1 MNNNTFS
8 DSIRRYILEC
18 SGEDMDI
25 DVDAGIDL
33 FEITKINYRTVFDRS
48 MNQNISHTEMVYKF
62 FGIENISDVDRI
74 PEKHKWYFDD
84 HPDEWKELFI
94 FFCVMPFTE
103 YEFQGSDGK
112 LLDPD
117 TLHIACP
124 SEATD
129 NLLIGTFSD
138 IEFESFNE
146 EIPESRLAANLQCIL
161 KTDLFSST
169 FSEDQRKRVIT
180 KLLGVCFKQDYK
192 LVKHI
197 RLMDE
202 ISYRDNFKEYLF
214 KPISEYVAAL
224 LGFVVEVEGKNT
236 VGQTGVQTR
245 VPHTS
250 NDLFYSHPDIVAY
263 TEKIH
268 YRSLAIVEVKKL
280 PLLKGNKAI
289 SFNDSKM
296 IRFFVQ
302 VVAEMF
308 SNHTNKGMLTDSYT
322 TILVEIDI
330 ERSLEA
336 IEHNTKLLDTSKPI
350 ALNYKVLDCH
360 SSGLTLRGG
369 LISFIYEAFNTDG
382 TRLNEIKRGLEKI
395 YKYIRKTDE
404 EYLTYID
411 GLADKYEEAYRIF
424 CIDAYRAK
432 EQRLYLSDT
441 SISLEEF
448 DKIDVQSGFSFNS
461 QLFKVDI
468 KEVKDYLREN
478 VGIGDELVVKVF
490 DPIKVKRKH
499 DSYTVDK
506 TDIFGKCRRAYLC
519 EKTAYEKLITN
530 LKFNSIYID
539 QKCVFGKFNI
549 GKHYHALGPFLI
561 LKYLDKTTCPLD
573 EETYKKAEEQL
584 EIIHCNQII
593 HGDINLRNILFCNG
607 KVYFIDFG
615 YSNYDDNDET
625 RSRPVTA
632 NEETTKSEHR
642 ELCEVFR
649 QPIPEKYRLR
659 GPR

>member
-1 MNNNTFS
+1 MNNNTFPNN
-8 DSIRRYILEC
+8 IRRYILGGDEAT
-18 SGEDMDI
+18 GMDI
-25 DVDAGIDL
+25 DMDIDL
-33 FEITKINYRTVFDRS
+33 FEITKFNYRILFDKS
-48 MNQNISHTEMVYKF
+48 AHQNITHTEMVYKF
-62 FGIENISDVDRI
+62 FGIENISDVDLE
-74 PEKHKWYFDD
+74 PQSQKWYFKN
-84 HPDEWKELFI
+84 HPDEWTKLFI

-103 YEFQGSDGK
+103 YEFQGKDGN
-112 LLDPD
+112 LLNPD

-138 IEFESFNE
+138 IEFESLSQ
-146 EIPESRLAANLQCIL
+146 EILEDRLAANLQCIL
-161 KTDLFSST
+161 KTDLFSNT
-169 FSEDQRKRVIT
+169 FSEDQRKKIIT
-180 KLLGVCFKQDYK
+180 NLLFVGFQSKYK
-192 LVKHI
+192 LVKDV
-197 RLMDE
+197 LLTDE
-202 ISYRDNFKEYLF
+202 DTYRINFMNYLF
-214 KPISEYVAAL
+214 NPVCEYVGSL
-224 LGFVVEVEGKNT
+224 LYSEIEVRNKNT

-245 VPHTS
+245 VSHTT

-263 TEKIH
+263 TNKIH
-268 YRSLAIVEVKKL
+268 NPTLAIVEVKKL
-280 PLLKGNKAI
+280 PLLKRNKAL
-289 SFNDSKM
+289 SFNDSKI

-302 VVAEMF
+302 VVAEML
-308 SNHTNKGMLTDSYT
+308 SNHINKGMLTDSYT

-336 IEHNTKLLDTSKPI
+336 IEHNTRLLDTNKPI
-350 ALNYKVLDCH
+350 ALNYKMLDCH
-360 SSGLTLRGG
+360 SSGVTLRGG
-369 LISFIYEAFNTDG
+369 LISFIYEAFNTDR

-411 GLADKYEEAYRIF
+411 GLADKYEAAYRNF

-432 EQRLYLSDT
+432 EQRLYISDT
-441 SISLEEF
+441 SISLGKF

-468 KEVKDYLREN
+468 KEVKHYLREN
-478 VGIGDELVVKVF
+478 IGIGDKLIVKVF
-490 DPIKVKRKH
+490 DPIKAKRKH
-499 DSYTVDK
+499 DNYTVDK

-519 EKTAYEKLITN
+519 EKTAYEKLILN
-530 LKFNSIYID
+530 PKFNSIYID

-549 GKHYHALGPFLI
+549 GEHYHALGPFLI

-573 EETYKKAEEQL
+573 EETYEKAQEQL
-584 EIIHCNQII
+584 EIIHSNQII
-593 HGDINLRNILFCNG
+593 HGDINLRNILCCDG

-615 YSNYDDNDET
+615 YSNYDDNDEK

-649 QPIPEKYRLR
+649 QPIPEKYR
-659 GPR
+659 

>member
-1 MNNNTFS
+1 MNNNTFRNN
-8 DSIRRYILEC
+8 IRRYIL
-18 SGEDMDI
+18 GDDEDTGMDI
-25 DVDAGIDL
+25 DIDIAK
-33 FEITKINYRTVFDRS
+33 FEITKFDYRKIFDNRAIQNVSYQEILRKMFEIENVFDLDMDHVRL
-48 MNQNISHTEMVYKF
+48 HYK
-62 FGIENISDVDRI
+62 
-74 PEKHKWYFDD
+74 D
-84 HPDEWKELFI
+84 HPDKWKELFI

-103 YEFQGSDGK
+103 YEFQGKDGN
-112 LLDPD
+112 LLNPD

-138 IEFESFNE
+138 IEFESLNQE
-146 EIPESRLAANLQCIL
+146 LPNDRLAANLQCIL
-161 KTDLFSST
+161 RIDLFSNA
-169 FSEDQRKRVIT
+169 FSEYQRKRVIT

-197 RLMDE
+197 GSKAE
-202 ISYRDNFKEYLF
+202 ATYRDNFLIYLF
-214 KPISEYVAAL
+214 KPISDYVSAL
-224 LGFVVEVEGKNT
+224 FGFEIEVEERNT
-236 VGQTGVQTR
+236 DGQTGVQTR
-245 VPHTS
+245 VPHTT

-268 YRSLAIVEVKKL
+268 CRSLAIVEVKKL
-280 PLLKGNKAI
+280 PLLKGNKVV

-296 IRFFVQ
+296 VRFFVQ

-330 ERSLEA
+330 ERSLEV
-336 IEHNTKLLDTSKPI
+336 IKHSTELLDAGKPI
-350 ALNYKVLDCH
+350 ALNYKILDCP

-369 LISFIYEAFNTDG
+369 LISFIYEAFNTNG
-382 TRLNEIKRGLEKI
+382 TRLNEIKRGLDKI

-411 GLADKYEEAYRIF
+411 GLADKYEAAYRNF

-441 SISLEEF
+441 SISLGEF
-448 DKIDVQSGFSFNS
+448 AAIDVQSGFTFNS
-461 QLFKVDI
+461 QLFKVSTKDVI
-468 KEVKDYLREN
+468 GYLKEDVD
-478 VGIGDELVVKVF
+478 VVDQFIVKVF
-490 DPIKVKRKH
+490 DPIKAKRDH
-499 DSYTVDK
+499 DSYTISK
-506 TDIFGKCRRAYLC
+506 TAIFGKCRRAYLC
-519 EKTAYEKLITN
+519 EKTAYEKLIAN

-539 QKCVFGKFNI
+539 QECVFGKFNI
-549 GKHYHALGPFLI
+549 GEHYHALGPFLI

-584 EIIHCNQII
+584 EIIHSNQII
-593 HGDINLRNILFCNG
+593 HGDINLRNILYCDG

-615 YSNYDDNDET
+615 YSNYDDNDEK
-625 RSRPVTA
+625 RSRPVSA
-632 NEETTKSEHR
+632 NEATRKSEHR
-642 ELCEVFR
+642 ELCEVFG
-649 QPIPEKYRLR
+649 QPIPEKYRY
-659 GPR
+659 

>member
-1 MNNNTFS
+1 M
-8 DSIRRYILEC
+8 
-18 SGEDMDI
+18 
-25 DVDAGIDL
+25 
-33 FEITKINYRTVFDRS
+33 
-48 MNQNISHTEMVYKF
+48 
-62 FGIENISDVDRI
+62 
-74 PEKHKWYFDD
+74 
-84 HPDEWKELFI
+84 
-94 FFCVMPFTE
+94 
-103 YEFQGSDGK
+103 
-112 LLDPD
+112 
-117 TLHIACP
+117 
-124 SEATD
+124 
-129 NLLIGTFSD
+129 
-138 IEFESFNE
+138 
-146 EIPESRLAANLQCIL
+146 QCIL
-161 KTDLFSST
+161 KTDLFSNT
-169 FSEDQRKRVIT
+169 FSEDQRKKVIT
-180 KLLGVCFKQDYK
+180 NLLCSWFSIRSYK

-197 RLMDE
+197 GSKAE
-202 ISYRDNFKEYLF
+202 ATYRDNFLKYLFTPLSEYL
-214 KPISEYVAAL
+214 AAL
-224 LGFVVEVEGKNT
+224 LGFEIEVEERNT

-245 VPHTS
+245 VPHTT

-268 YRSLAIVEVKKL
+268 CRSLAIVEVKKL
-280 PLLKGNKAI
+280 PLLKGNKVI
-289 SFNDSKM
+289 NFNDSKM
-296 IRFFVQ
+296 VRFFVQ

-336 IEHNTKLLDTSKPI
+336 IKHSTELLDSSKHI
-350 ALNYKVLDCH
+350 ALNYKILDCH

-369 LISFIYEAFNTDG
+369 LISFIYEAFNVDEI
-382 TRLNEIKRGLEKI
+382 RLNEIKRGLEEI

-411 GLADKYEEAYRIF
+411 GLAEKYEAAYRNF
-424 CIDAYRAK
+424 CIDAYRTK

-441 SISLEEF
+441 SISLGKFE
-448 DKIDVQSGFSFNS
+448 KIDVQSGFSFNS

-478 VGIGDELVVKVF
+478 IGIGDKLIVKVF
-490 DPIKVKRKH
+490 DPIKAKRKH

-539 QKCVFGKFNI
+539 QQCVFGKFNI
-549 GKHYHALGPFLI
+549 GEHYHALGPFLI
-561 LKYLDKTTCPLD
+561 LKYLGQTKCPLD

-584 EIIHCNQII
+584 EIIHYNGII
-593 HGDINLRNILFCNG
+593 HGDINLRNILYYKG

-615 YSNYDDNDET
+615 YSNYDDNDEK

-632 NEETTKSEHR
+632 NEETKKSEHR
-642 ELCEVFR
+642 ELCEVFE
-649 QPIPEKYRLR
+649 QPIPEKYRY
-659 GPR
+659 

>member
-1 MNNNTFS
+1 MNNSTFS
-8 DSIRRYILEC
+8 NSIRRYILEGG
-18 SGEDMDI
+18 GEDKDMDI
-25 DVDAGIDL
+25 DVDADIDL
-33 FEITKINYRTVFDRS
+33 FEITKFNYRTLFDKS
-48 MNQNISHTEMVYKF
+48 ANQNITHTEMVYKV
-62 FGIENISDVDRI
+62 FGIENISDVDTV
-74 PEKHKWYFDD
+74 PQKHKWYFDD

-112 LLDPD
+112 LLNPD
-117 TLHIACP
+117 SLHIACP

-138 IEFESFNE
+138 IEFESLNQ
-146 EIPESRLAANLQCIL
+146 EILEDRLAANLQCIL
-161 KTDLFSST
+161 KTDLFSNT
-169 FSEDQRKRVIT
+169 FSQDQRKKVIT

-197 RLMDE
+197 GLKTE
-202 ISYRDNFKEYLF
+202 ATYRDNFLIYLY
-214 KPISEYVAAL
+214 KPISDYVSAL
-224 LGFVVEVEGKNT
+224 LGFEIEVEERNT

-245 VPHTS
+245 VPHTT

-280 PLLKGNKAI
+280 PLLKGNKVI
-289 SFNDSKM
+289 NFNDSK
-296 IRFFVQ
+296 IVRFFVQ

-336 IEHNTKLLDTSKPI
+336 IKHSTELLDSSKHI
-350 ALNYKVLDCH
+350 ALNYKILDCH

-369 LISFIYEAFNTDG
+369 LISFIYEAFNVDAIL
-382 TRLNEIKRGLEKI
+382 LNEIKRGLEKI

-411 GLADKYEEAYRIF
+411 GLAEKYEAAYRNF
-424 CIDAYRAK
+424 CIDAYRTK
-432 EQRLYLSDT
+432 EQRLCLYDT
-441 SISLEEF
+441 SISLGKF

-478 VGIGDELVVKVF
+478 IGIGDKLIVKVF
-490 DPIKVKRKH
+490 DPIKAKRKH

-539 QKCVFGKFNI
+539 QQCVFGKFNI
-549 GKHYHALGPFLI
+549 GEHYHALGPFLI
-561 LKYLDKTTCPLD
+561 LKYLGQTKCPLD

-584 EIIHCNQII
+584 EIIHLNGII
-593 HGDINLRNILFCNG
+593 HGDINLRNILYYKG

-615 YSNYDDNDET
+615 YSNYDDNDEK

-632 NEETTKSEHR
+632 NEETKKSEHR

-649 QPIPEKYRLR
+649 QPIPEKYRY
-659 GPR
+659 

>member
-8 DSIRRYILEC
+8 DSIRRYILEG

-25 DVDAGIDL
+25 DVDADIDL
-33 FEITKINYRTVFDRS
+33 FEITKFNYRTVFDRS
-48 MNQNISHTEMVYKF
+48 VNQNISHTEMVHKF
-62 FGIENISDVDRI
+62 FGIENISDVDRV

-112 LLDPD
+112 LIDPH

-124 SEATD
+124 SDATD

-138 IEFESFNE
+138 IEFESLNQ
-146 EIPESRLAANLQCIL
+146 EILEDRLAASLQCIL
-161 KTDLFSST
+161 KTDLFSNT
-169 FSEDQRKRVIT
+169 FSEDQRKRIIT
-180 KLLGVCFKQDYK
+180 NLLFVGFHSKYK

-197 RLMDE
+197 RLIEE

-214 KPISEYVAAL
+214 TPISEYVAAL
-224 LGFVVEVEGKNT
+224 LDFVVEVEGKNA

-245 VPHTS
+245 VPHTT

-268 YRSLAIVEVKKL
+268 YRSLAIIEVKKL

-289 SFNDSKM
+289 SFNDSK
-296 IRFFVQ
+296 IIKFFVQ

-308 SNHTNKGMLTDSYT
+308 SNHTNKGILTDSYT

-330 ERSLEA
+330 ARSLEA
-336 IEHNTKLLDTSKPI
+336 IEHNTKLLDTNKPI

-382 TRLNEIKRGLEKI
+382 TRLNEIKRGLDKI

-411 GLADKYEEAYRIF
+411 GLADKYEAAYRNF
-424 CIDAYRAK
+424 CIDTYRTK
-432 EQRLYLSDT
+432 DQRLYLSDT
-441 SISLEEF
+441 SISLEKF

-468 KEVKDYLREN
+468 KEVKHYLREN
-478 VGIGDELVVKVF
+478 IEIGDKFIVKVF
-490 DPIKVKRKH
+490 DPIKAKRAH

-506 TDIFGKCRRAYLC
+506 IDIFGKCRRAYLC

-530 LKFNSIYID
+530 PKFNSIYID

-549 GKHYHALGPFLI
+549 GEHYHALGPFLI
-561 LKYLDKTTCPLD
+561 LKYLDKTICPLD
-573 EETYKKAEEQL
+573 KETYKKAKEQL
-584 EIIHCNQII
+584 EIIHGNQII
-593 HGDINLRNILFCNG
+593 HGDINLRNILYCDG

-615 YSNYDDNDET
+615 YSNYDDNDEK

-642 ELCEVFR
+642 ELCDIFR
-649 QPIPEKYRLR
+649 QPIPEKYN
-659 GPR
+659 